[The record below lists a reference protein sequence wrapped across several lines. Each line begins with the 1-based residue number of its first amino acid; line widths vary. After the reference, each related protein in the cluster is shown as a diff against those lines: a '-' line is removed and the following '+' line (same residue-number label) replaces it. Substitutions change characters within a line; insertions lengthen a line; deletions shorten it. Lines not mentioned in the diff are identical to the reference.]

1 VKPLGKWRFS
11 FENLFVPA
19 RRLAVAA
26 SLNLT
31 AALAVI
37 RVYRGRSAT
46 GAAALSLVAAIRLFR
61 RIRFTPGAA
70 ELVLNVSV
78 ALTRQTPSYVHF
90 IVSGQSNSKGSTG
103 YPLIPH
109 VGPPVGRMFNGGVY
123 PRAVG
128 ANLLS
133 FVPLVEGTPISEFP
147 PGSDL
152 GETPATGCAQS
163 LKAAFP
169 IHTCIFSNV
178 GGAGAFLNQ
187 MNKGTTAYADSIAQV
202 TAAKTICDALDVS
215 FRVGGIL
222 FVHGETDEQFATATY
237 GAMLTTLQTDYDT
250 DIKAITGQSELVR
263 IFITQQGG
271 YHLDQYN
278 NTPTNA
284 NSSNIQMY
292 NAWRANPNKI
302 VMVGNRNWY
311 DSTDGLHHTAS
322 GFHWMGEVYGAVI
335 SKVAFEGVAWET
347 IYPLSAVLTGSQI
360 VVDFHAPSP
369 PLKAN
374 YSLMPYQ
381 KNMGFFYQDDAGP
394 SVTVTNAT
402 ITGPTQVTLQ
412 LSGAPAGGARRLKY
426 GCKRSYNWIS
436 LPKINGGGNLCD
448 STDWVL
454 TSGRAGI
461 NFAPQFNIPI
471 T

>member
-1 VKPLGKWRFS
+1 MESV
-11 FENLFVPA
+11 FVPA
-19 RRLAVAA
+19 RRLVLAA
-26 SLNLT
+26 SLNFT
-31 AALAVI
+31 AALAVV
-37 RVYRGRSAT
+37 RVYVGRRLAGQSS
-46 GAAALSLVAAIRLFR
+46 LSLAATIQLFKQLRL
-61 RIRFTPGAA
+61 TPGAA
-70 ELVLNVSV
+70 QLILQVTVN
-78 ALTRQTPSYVHF
+78 LTKSTPSYVHF
-90 IVSGQSNSKGSTG
+90 IVTGQSNAKGSTG

-109 VGPPVGRMFNGGVY
+109 VGSPVGRMFNGGVY

-133 FVPLVEGTPISEFP
+133 FVPLVEGTPVSEFP

-152 GETPATGCAQS
+152 GETPATGCAQA

-169 IHTCIFSNV
+169 IHTCLFSNV

-187 MNKGTTAYADSIAQV
+187 INKGTTPYSDSIAQI
-202 TAAKTICDALDVS
+202 TAAKAISNILGVS
-215 FRVGGIL
+215 YRVGGIIL
-222 FVHGETDEQFATATY
+222 VHGETDEQFATSTY
-237 GAMLTTLQTDYDT
+237 GALLTAFQADYDT
-250 DIKAITGQSELVR
+250 DIKAITGQSEMVR
-263 IFITQQGG
+263 VFFTQQGG

-322 GFHWMGEVYGAVI
+322 GFHWMGEVFGAVI

-360 VVDFHAPSP
+360 VVNFQVPAP

-374 YSLMPYQ
+374 YVLMPYQ
-381 KNMGFFYQDDAGP
+381 KNMGFFFQDDAGP
-394 SVTVTNAT
+394 SVTVTDAV
-402 ITGPTQVTLQ
+402 ITGPSQVTLQ
-412 LSGAPAGGARRLKY
+412 LSGTPSGSTRRLKY
-426 GCKRSYNWIS
+426 GCKRSFTFVS
-436 LPKINGGGNLCD
+436 LPKFNGGGNLCD

-454 TSGRAGI
+454 PSGRAGV